1 LWVAGVRYYVIGE
14 QTEPLTPNKIIRAL
28 ENPKHSH
35 DLMHTFCS
43 ANTLPFPLLDNSRD
57 RFNAFSSIV
66 FYVCMFE
73 HLCETFKLS
82 ASCICGRTSSSD
94 EEEE

>member
-1 LWVAGVRYYVIGE
+1 MNKKLLLTAAFIFAFLFCGVTGARYYVIGE

-28 ENPKHSH
+28 KNPKRSH
-35 DLMHTFCS
+35 NPMHTFCS
-43 ANTLPFPLLDNSRD
+43 ANTLPVPLLGNSRD

-73 HLCETFKLS
+73 HLYETFK
-82 ASCICGRTSSSD
+82 R
-94 EEEE
+94 

>member
-1 LWVAGVRYYVIGE
+1 
-14 QTEPLTPNKIIRAL
+14 
-28 ENPKHSH
+28 
-35 DLMHTFCS
+35 MHTFCAAHNL
-43 ANTLPFPLLDNSRD
+43 ANETVPVPLLDNSRD

-82 ASCICGRTSSSD
+82 ASCICGRISISD